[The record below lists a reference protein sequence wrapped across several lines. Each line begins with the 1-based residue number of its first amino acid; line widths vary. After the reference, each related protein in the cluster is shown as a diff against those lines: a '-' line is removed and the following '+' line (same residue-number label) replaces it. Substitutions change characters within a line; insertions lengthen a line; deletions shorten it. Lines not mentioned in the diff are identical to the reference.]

1 MGFVVALLVLGAWCG
16 SCSAQRQRACVEAGK
31 SDVCICSS
39 ATDSSPETVDCSSK
53 TLADV
58 PTGIPASTE
67 RLELQYNQLANIHAK
82 AFHGLTRLTYLALE
96 QNKLQ
101 YLPVGVFDQLKHLN
115 ELRLDRNK
123 LKSLPSGVFDR
134 LTKLKELWLNSN
146 QLQTLPVGVFDQ
158 LTELGTLVLQYNQLK
173 SLQTGVFDSLTKL
186 TRLDLDRNQL
196 QSIPKGAFDKLT
208 KLETL
213 QLLNNKLQS
222 VPDGAFDSLASL
234 QTLSL
239 HANPWDCECA
249 SIIYFV
255 NWLKKNPKHDSGA
268 SCEKPSGTAV
278 KDVNTELIEDVP
290 CKHEIPTPKMTA
302 SPPNTATSVF
312 TTELNST
319 TYPNATHEHT
329 DVCNMPFVSHICLL
343 FCNLFSTCSLC
354 FIIKPLHR
362 Y

>member
-82 AFHGLTRLTYLALE
+82 AFHGLTRLTYLTLE

-101 YLPVGVFDQLKHLN
+101 SLPVGVFDQLKHLN
-115 ELRLDRNK
+115 ELRLNI
-123 LKSLPSGVFDR
+123 
-134 LTKLKELWLNSN
+134 
-146 QLQTLPVGVFDQ
+146 
-158 LTELGTLVLQYNQLK
+158 NQLK
-173 SLQTGVFDSLTKL
+173 SLPPAVFDSLTQL
-186 TRLDLDRNQL
+186 TWLDLRENQL
-196 QSIPKGAFDKLT
+196 QSIEAGLFDKLT
-208 KLETL
+208 NLQTL
-213 QLLNNKLQS
+213 GLHYNQLQS
-222 VPDGAFDSLASL
+222 VPDGAFDSLGKL
-234 QTLSL
+234 DYMTLNN
-239 HANPWDCECA
+239 NPWDCECA

>member
-67 RLELQYNQLANIHAK
+67 KLQLDYNQLASIDEK
-82 AFHGLTRLTYLALE
+82 AFRGLSNLTYLSITSNP
-96 QNKLQ
+96 QLQ
-101 YLPVGVFDQLKHLN
+101 SLPVGVFDQLKDLN
-115 ELRLDRNK
+115 ELHLNYNQ
-123 LKSLPSGVFDR
+123 LKSLPPAVFDR
-134 LTKLKELWLNSN
+134 LTKLKELWLN
-146 QLQTLPVGVFDQ
+146 T
-158 LTELGTLVLQYNQLK
+158 
-173 SLQTGVFDSLTKL
+173 
-186 TRLDLDRNQL
+186 NQL

-213 QLLNNKLQS
+213 QLHTNKLQS
-222 VPDGAFDSLASL
+222 VPDGAFDSLAQLSDL
-234 QTLSL
+234 QL
-239 HANPWDCECA
+239 HNNPWDCECA

>member
-16 SCSAQRQRACVEAGK
+16 SCSAQRQRACVEAGR

-39 ATDSSPETVDCSSK
+39 ATDSSPETVDCSHK
-53 TLADV
+53 KLATV

-67 RLELQYNQLANIHAK
+67 KLQLNYNQLTGIPST
-82 AFHGLTRLTYLALE
+82 AFQG
-96 QNKLQ
+96 
-101 YLPVGVFDQLKHLN
+101 
-115 ELRLDRNK
+115 
-123 LKSLPSGVFDR
+123 
-134 LTKLKELWLNSN
+134 LTKLTWLNLQYN

-173 SLQTGVFDSLTKL
+173 SLPPNVFDRLTKL
-186 TRLDLDRNQL
+186 TMLQLNNNQLQSIPAGVFDKLTNLDRLDLDTNQL
-196 QSIPKGAFDKLT
+196 QSIPKGVFDKLT
-208 KLETL
+208 KLGTL
-213 QLLNNKLQS
+213 TLDRNKLQS
-222 VPDGAFDSLASL
+222 VPEGAFDNLINM
-234 QTLSL
+234 QNMQL
-239 HANPWDCECA
+239 HDNPWDCECA

>member
-82 AFHGLTRLTYLALE
+82 AFHGLTRLTFLGLSD
-96 QNKLQ
+96 NKLPS
-101 YLPVGVFDQLKHLN
+101 LPVGVFDQLKNLN
-115 ELRLDRNK
+115 ELRLAN
-123 LKSLPSGVFDR
+123 
-134 LTKLKELWLNSN
+134 
-146 QLQTLPVGVFDQ
+146 
-158 LTELGTLVLQYNQLK
+158 NQLK
-173 SLQTGVFDSLTKL
+173 SLPPGVFDSLTRL
-186 TRLDLDRNQL
+186 TYLSLAQNQL
-196 QSIPKGAFDKLT
+196 QSIPAGAFDKLT
-208 KLETL
+208 QL
-213 QLLNNKLQS
+213 QQLYLSTNQLQS
-222 VPDGAFDSLASL
+222 VPDGAFDSLTKL
-234 QTLSL
+234 ETTTLSS
-239 HANPWDCECA
+239 NPWDCAC
-249 SIIYFV
+249 SDIIYLRNFIA
-255 NWLKKNPKHDSGA
+255 KNTDKIAGMESAQCNGT
-268 SCEKPSGTAV
+268 STAV

>member
-67 RLELQYNQLANIHAK
+67 KLQLHFNQLANIHAK
-82 AFHGLTRLTYLALE
+82 AFHGLTRLTYLALDS
-96 QNKLQ
+96 NKLQ
-101 YLPVGVFDQLKHLN
+101 SLPVGVFDQLKNLN
-115 ELRLDRNK
+115 ELRLNYNQ
-123 LKSLPSGVFDR
+123 LTSLPSGVFDR

-146 QLQTLPVGVFDQ
+146 QLQ
-158 LTELGTLVLQYNQLK
+158 
-173 SLQTGVFDSLTKL
+173 
-186 TRLDLDRNQL
+186 
-196 QSIPKGAFDKLT
+196 
-208 KLETL
+208 
-213 QLLNNKLQS
+213 S
-222 VPDGAFDSLASL
+222 VPDGAFDSLGKL
-234 QTLSL
+234 EVLSINN
-239 HANPWDCECA
+239 NPWDCAC
-249 SIIYFV
+249 SDIIYLRTFIA
-255 NWLKKNPKHDSGA
+255 KNTDKISGIEGA
-268 SCEKPSGTAV
+268 QCNGTSTAV

>member
-67 RLELQYNQLANIHAK
+67 KLQLDYNQLTGIPST
-82 AFHGLTRLTYLALE
+82 AFHGLTRLTYLTLE

-101 YLPVGVFDQLKHLN
+101 SLPAGVFDGLS
-115 ELRLDRNK
+115 ELDRLSLQLNQ
-123 LKSLPSGVFDR
+123 LKSLPPRVFDSLSKLTYLSVGQNQLQSIPKGVFDR
-134 LTKLKELWLNSN
+134 LTKLERLH
-146 QLQTLPVGVFDQ
+146 LQ
-158 LTELGTLVLQYNQLK
+158 
-173 SLQTGVFDSLTKL
+173 
-186 TRLDLDRNQL
+186 
-196 QSIPKGAFDKLT
+196 
-208 KLETL
+208 
-213 QLLNNKLQS
+213 NNKLQS
-222 VPDGAFDSLASL
+222 VPDGAFDSLAQLSDL
-234 QTLSL
+234 QL
-239 HANPWDCECA
+239 HNNPWDCECA

>member
-39 ATDSSPETVDCSSK
+39 ATDSSPETVDCSHK
-53 TLADV
+53 KLATV

-67 RLELQYNQLANIHAK
+67 RLQLDYNQLASIDEK
-82 AFHGLTRLTYLALE
+82 AFWGLSNLTYLTITNNN
-96 QNKLQ
+96 QLQ
-101 YLPVGVFDQLKHLN
+101 YLPVGVFDQLKNLN
-115 ELRLDRNK
+115 ELRLDGNK
-123 LKSLPSGVFDR
+123 LKSLPPR
-134 LTKLKELWLNSN
+134 
-146 QLQTLPVGVFDQ
+146 
-158 LTELGTLVLQYNQLK
+158 
-173 SLQTGVFDSLTKL
+173 VFDSLTKL

-196 QSIPKGAFDKLT
+196 QSVPDGVFDKLGS
-208 KLETL
+208 LERL
-213 QLLNNKLQS
+213 YLSENKLQS
-222 VPDGAFDSLASL
+222 VPYGVFDSLTNL
-234 QTLSL
+234 ETMNLFN
-239 HANPWDCECA
+239 NPWDCAC
-249 SIIYFV
+249 SDIIYLRTFIA
-255 NWLKKNPKHDSGA
+255 KNTDKISGIESA
-268 SCEKPSGTAV
+268 QCNGTSTAV

>member
-58 PTGIPASTE
+58 PTGIPTSTE
-67 RLELQYNQLANIHAK
+67 KLQLHINQLTSIPGM
-82 AFHGLTRLTYLALE
+82 AFHSLTRLTYLSLYD
-96 QNKLQ
+96 NKLT
-101 YLPVGVFDQLKHLN
+101 
-115 ELRLDRNK
+115 
-123 LKSLPSGVFDR
+123 SLPA
-134 LTKLKELWLNSN
+134 
-146 QLQTLPVGVFDQ
+146 GVFDQ
-158 LTELGTLVLQYNQLK
+158 LTELGTLWLTTNQLK
-173 SLQTGVFDSLTKL
+173 SLPPNVFDRLTKL
-186 TRLDLDRNQL
+186 TMLQLNYNQL
-196 QSIPKGAFDKLT
+196 QSIPEGIFNKLASLQTLYLNNNQLQSIPAGVFDKLT
-208 KLETL
+208 NLDRL
-213 QLLNNKLQS
+213 DLYNNQLQS
-222 VPDGAFDSLASL
+222 VPDGAFDSLTNL
-234 QTLSL
+234 ETMNLFN
-239 HANPWDCECA
+239 NPWDCAC
-249 SIIYFV
+249 SDIIYLRNFIA
-255 NWLKKNPKHDSGA
+255 KNTDKIAGMESAQCNGT
-268 SCEKPSGTAV
+268 STAV

>member
-67 RLELQYNQLANIHAK
+67 RLELQYNQLTSIPDK
-82 AFHGLTRLTYLALE
+82 SFHGLARLTYLGLSSN
-96 QNKLQ
+96 QLQ
-101 YLPVGVFDQLKHLN
+101 YLPVGVFDQMKNLQ
-115 ELRLDRNK
+115 ELRLQDNQ

-134 LTKLKELWLNSN
+134 LTKLKELWLNN
-146 QLQTLPVGVFDQ
+146 
-158 LTELGTLVLQYNQLK
+158 
-173 SLQTGVFDSLTKL
+173 
-186 TRLDLDRNQL
+186 NQL
-196 QSIPKGAFDKLT
+196 QSIPAGVFDKLT
-208 KLETL
+208 NLDRLDLDTNQLQSIPNGVFDKLVNLETL
-213 QLLNNKLQS
+213 WLRENKLQS
-222 VPDGAFDSLASL
+222 VPDGVFDSLEAMDRI
-234 QTLSL
+234 TLEN
-239 HANPWDCECA
+239 NPWDCECA

>member
-53 TLADV
+53 TLATV
-58 PTGIPASTE
+58 PPGIPTSTGK
-67 RLELQYNQLANIHAK
+67 LELQLNQLTSIPVK
-82 AFHGLTRLTYLALE
+82 AFHGLTRLTFLDLNNN
-96 QNKLQ
+96 QLQ
-101 YLPVGVFDQLKHLN
+101 SLPVGVFDQLESLGQLHLT
-115 ELRLDRNK
+115 
-123 LKSLPSGVFDR
+123 F
-134 LTKLKELWLNSN
+134 
-146 QLQTLPVGVFDQ
+146 
-158 LTELGTLVLQYNQLK
+158 NQLK
-173 SLQTGVFDSLTKL
+173 SLPPRVFDSLTQL
-186 TRLDLDRNQL
+186 TLLQLSSNQL
-196 QSIPKGAFDKLT
+196 QSVPHGAFDRLG
-208 KLETL
+208 
-213 QLLNNKLQS
+213 KLQTI
-222 VPDGAFDSLASL
+222 VLRN
-234 QTLSL
+234 
-239 HANPWDCECA
+239 NPWDCAC
-249 SIIYFV
+249 SDIIYLRNFIA
-255 NWLKKNPKHDSGA
+255 KNTDKIAGMESAQCNGT
-268 SCEKPSGTAV
+268 STAV

>member
-67 RLELQYNQLANIHAK
+67 RLQLDFNQLTSIDAK
-82 AFHGLTRLTYLALE
+82 AFRGLSNLTYLTITSNP
-96 QNKLQ
+96 QLQ
-101 YLPVGVFDQLKHLN
+101 SLPVGVFDQLKNLN
-115 ELRLDRNK
+115 ELRLDFNK

-146 QLQTLPVGVFDQ
+146 QLQSIPAGAFD
-158 LTELGTLVLQYNQLK
+158 
-173 SLQTGVFDSLTKL
+173 KL
-186 TRLDLDRNQL
+186 TRLEKLYLERNQL
-196 QSIPKGAFDKLT
+196 QSIPHGAFDHLT
-208 KLETL
+208 KLEDL
-213 QLLNNKLQS
+213 RLNENKLQS
-222 VPDGAFDSLASL
+222 VPEGAFDNLINM
-234 QTLSL
+234 QNMQL
-239 HANPWDCECA
+239 HDNPWDCAC
-249 SIIYFV
+249 SDIIYLRNFIA
-255 NWLKKNPKHDSGA
+255 KNTDKIAGMESAQCNGT
-268 SCEKPSGTAV
+268 STAV

>member
-67 RLELQYNQLANIHAK
+67 RLELNYNQLANIHAK

-101 YLPVGVFDQLKHLN
+101 SLPVGVFDQLKN
-115 ELRLDRNK
+115 LDKLYLGQNQ

-134 LTKLKELWLNSN
+134 LTKLKELYLNNN
-146 QLQTLPVGVFDQ
+146 QLQSIPAGVFD
-158 LTELGTLVLQYNQLK
+158 
-173 SLQTGVFDSLTKL
+173 KL
-186 TRLDLDRNQL
+186 TNLNRLDLDRNQL
-196 QSIPKGAFDKLT
+196 QS
-208 KLETL
+208 
-213 QLLNNKLQS
+213 
-222 VPDGAFDSLASL
+222 VPYGVFDSLTNL
-234 QTLSL
+234 QTMFLDN
-239 HANPWDCECA
+239 NPWDCAC
-249 SIIYFV
+249 SDIIYLRNFIA
-255 NWLKKNPKHDSGA
+255 KNTDKIAGIEGA
-268 SCEKPSGTAV
+268 QCNGTSTAV

>member
-53 TLADV
+53 TLATV

-67 RLELQYNQLANIHAK
+67 KLQLTYNQLTAVPVNAFK
-82 AFHGLTRLTYLALE
+82 ALTQLTYLSL
-96 QNKLQ
+96 QNNNLQ
-101 YLPVGVFDQLKHLN
+101 SLPVGVFDKLENLQD
-115 ELRLDRNK
+115 LRLSRNQ
-123 LKSLPSGVFDR
+123 LKSLPSGVFDS
-134 LTKLKELWLNSN
+134 LT
-146 QLQTLPVGVFDQ
+146 Q
-158 LTELGTLVLQYNQLK
+158 LTLLQLN
-173 SLQTGVFDSLTKL
+173 T
-186 TRLDLDRNQL
+186 NQL
-196 QSIPKGAFDKLT
+196 QSIEAGLFDKLT
-208 KLETL
+208 NLQTL
-213 QLLNNKLQS
+213 DLQVNQLQS
-222 VPDGAFDSLASL
+222 VPDGAFDHLVKLETL
-234 QTLSL
+234 QLMN
-239 HANPWDCECA
+239 NPWDCECA

>member
-67 RLELQYNQLANIHAK
+67 RLQLHYSQLTSIPDK
-82 AFHGLTRLTYLALE
+82 AFHGLARLTYLSLND
-96 QNKLQ
+96 NKL
-101 YLPVGVFDQLKHLN
+101 P
-115 ELRLDRNK
+115 
-123 LKSLPSGVFDR
+123 SLPA
-134 LTKLKELWLNSN
+134 
-146 QLQTLPVGVFDQ
+146 GVFDQ
-158 LTELGTLVLQYNQLK
+158 LTELGTLWLSNNQLK
-173 SLQTGVFDSLTKL
+173 SLPERVFDKL
-186 TRLDLDRNQL
+186 TNLQTLGLEQNQL

-208 KLETL
+208 NLQTLDLQSNQLQSIPHGAFDHLTKLEDL
-213 QLLNNKLQS
+213 RLNNNKLQS
-222 VPDGAFDSLASL
+222 VPDGAFDSLAQLSDL
-234 QTLSL
+234 QLYN
-239 HANPWDCECA
+239 NPWDCECA

>member
-53 TLADV
+53 TLATV

-67 RLELQYNQLANIHAK
+67 RLDLKFNQLASIPGK
-82 AFHGLTRLTYLALE
+82 AFHGLTRLTFLSLDN
-96 QNKLQ
+96 NKLQ
-101 YLPVGVFDQLKHLN
+101 SLPVGVFDQLESLGQLHLT
-115 ELRLDRNK
+115 
-123 LKSLPSGVFDR
+123 F
-134 LTKLKELWLNSN
+134 
-146 QLQTLPVGVFDQ
+146 
-158 LTELGTLVLQYNQLK
+158 NQLK
-173 SLQTGVFDSLTKL
+173 SLPLGVFDSLTQL
-186 TRLDLDRNQL
+186 TLLQLSSNQL
-196 QSIPKGAFDKLT
+196 QSIPEGIFNKLAN
-208 KLETL
+208 LQTL
-213 QLLNNKLQS
+213 DLRNNKLQS
-222 VPDGAFDSLASL
+222 VPDGAFDSLVNL
-234 QTLSL
+234 ETLNFDL
-239 HANPWDCECA
+239 NPWDCAC
-249 SIIYFV
+249 SDIIYLRTFIA
-255 NWLKKNPKHDSGA
+255 KNTDKISGIESA
-268 SCEKPSGTAV
+268 QCNGTSTAV

>member
-39 ATDSSPETVDCSSK
+39 ATDSSPETVDCSHK
-53 TLADV
+53 KLATV
-58 PTGIPASTE
+58 PTGIPASTDK
-67 RLELQYNQLANIHAK
+67 LELDFNQLASIDAK
-82 AFHGLTRLTYLALE
+82 AFQGLPHLTFLSITNNP
-96 QNKLQ
+96 QLQ
-101 YLPVGVFDQLKHLN
+101 SLPVGVFDQLKNLN
-115 ELRLDRNK
+115 ELY
-123 LKSLPSGVFDR
+123 
-134 LTKLKELWLNSN
+134 LN
-146 QLQTLPVGVFDQ
+146 D
-158 LTELGTLVLQYNQLK
+158 NQLK
-173 SLQTGVFDSLTKL
+173 SLPPRVFDSLTKL
-186 TRLDLDRNQL
+186 TRLTLYINQL
-196 QSIPKGAFDKLT
+196 QSIPEGIFNKLAS
-208 KLETL
+208 LQTL
-213 QLLNNKLQS
+213 NLYNNQLQS
-222 VPDGAFDSLASL
+222 VPDGAFDSLTNL
-234 QTLSL
+234 ETMNLFN
-239 HANPWDCECA
+239 NPWDCECA

>member
-53 TLADV
+53 TLATV

-67 RLELQYNQLANIHAK
+67 KLQLHFNQLANIHAK

-101 YLPVGVFDQLKHLN
+101 SLPVGVFDQLKNLN
-115 ELRLDRNK
+115 ELYLNDNQ
-123 LKSLPSGVFDR
+123 LKSLPPRVFDR
-134 LTKLKELWLNSN
+134 LTKLKELWLN
-146 QLQTLPVGVFDQ
+146 T
-158 LTELGTLVLQYNQLK
+158 
-173 SLQTGVFDSLTKL
+173 
-186 TRLDLDRNQL
+186 NQL

-208 KLETL
+208 NLQTL
-213 QLLNNKLQS
+213 YLLNNQLQS
-222 VPDGAFDSLASL
+222 VPDGAFDHLVKLETL
-234 QTLSL
+234 QLTN
-239 HANPWDCECA
+239 NPWDCAC
-249 SIIYFV
+249 SDIIYLRNFIA
-255 NWLKKNPKHDSGA
+255 KNTDKISGIGGA
-268 SCEKPSGTAV
+268 QCNGTSTAV

>member
-67 RLELQYNQLANIHAK
+67 RLQLNYNQLTSIPDK
-82 AFHGLTRLTYLALE
+82 SFHGLARLTYLGLSN
-96 QNKLQ
+96 NKLPF
-101 YLPVGVFDQLKHLN
+101 LPVGVFDQLKHLN
-115 ELRLDRNK
+115 ELRLY
-123 LKSLPSGVFDR
+123 
-134 LTKLKELWLNSN
+134 
-146 QLQTLPVGVFDQ
+146 Q
-158 LTELGTLVLQYNQLK
+158 NQLK
-173 SLQTGVFDSLTKL
+173 SLPPAVFDSLTQL
-186 TRLDLDRNQL
+186 TWLDLRENQL
-196 QSIPKGAFDKLT
+196 QSIPKGVFDRLTNLQDLRLHTNQLQSIPAGAFDKLT
-208 KLETL
+208 NLQTL
-213 QLLNNKLQS
+213 SLSTNQLQS
-222 VPDGAFDSLASL
+222 VPDGAFDSLVNL
-234 QTLSL
+234 EMLNL
-239 HANPWDCECA
+239 DANPWDCAC
-249 SIIYFV
+249 SDIIYLRNFIA
-255 NWLKKNPKHDSGA
+255 KNTDKIAGMESAQCNGT
-268 SCEKPSGTAV
+268 STAV

>member
-67 RLELQYNQLANIHAK
+67 RLELQYNQLTNIHAK

-96 QNKLQ
+96 NNQLQ
-101 YLPVGVFDQLKHLN
+101 SLPVGVFDQLKNLIDLTLHFN
-115 ELRLDRNK
+115 Q
-123 LKSLPSGVFDR
+123 LKSLPPAVFDR
-134 LTKLKELWLNSN
+134 LT
-146 QLQTLPVGVFDQ
+146 Q
-158 LTELGTLVLQYNQLK
+158 LTW
-173 SLQTGVFDSLTKL
+173 
-186 TRLDLDRNQL
+186 LDLSENQL
-196 QSIPKGAFDKLT
+196 QSIPEGIFETLTNLQTLYLSNNQLQSVPHGAFDHLT
-208 KLETL
+208 KLEDL
-213 QLLNNKLQS
+213 RLNENKLQS
-222 VPDGAFDSLASL
+222 VPDGAFDSLGKLELLYL
-234 QTLSL
+234 QN
-239 HANPWDCECA
+239 NPWDCECA

>member
-39 ATDSSPETVDCSSK
+39 ATDSSPETVDCSHK
-53 TLADV
+53 KLATV

-82 AFHGLTRLTYLALE
+82 AFHGLTRLTYLALDS
-96 QNKLQ
+96 NKLQ
-101 YLPVGVFDQLKHLN
+101 SLPAGVFDGLS
-115 ELRLDRNK
+115 ELDRLSLQLNQ
-123 LKSLPSGVFDR
+123 LKSLLPGVFDR
-134 LTKLKELWLNSN
+134 LTKLTTLSLNTN
-146 QLQTLPVGVFDQ
+146 QLQSIEAGLFDK
-158 LTELGTLVLQYNQLK
+158 LA
-173 SLQTGVFDSLTKL
+173 SLQTLYL
-186 TRLDLDRNQL
+186 NNNQL

-208 KLETL
+208 KLERLHL
-213 QLLNNKLQS
+213 QNNQLQS
-222 VPDGAFDSLASL
+222 VPDGAFDSLA
-234 QTLSL
+234 QLSDL
-239 HANPWDCECA
+239 RLDNNPWDCECA

>member
-67 RLELQYNQLANIHAK
+67 KLQLNYNQLTGIPST
-82 AFHGLTRLTYLALE
+82 AFQGLTKLTYLTLDN
-96 QNKLQ
+96 NKLQ
-101 YLPVGVFDQLKHLN
+101 SLPAGVFDGLS
-115 ELRLDRNK
+115 ELDR
-123 LKSLPSGVFDR
+123 LSLQD
-134 LTKLKELWLNSN
+134 
-146 QLQTLPVGVFDQ
+146 
-158 LTELGTLVLQYNQLK
+158 NQLK
-173 SLQTGVFDSLTKL
+173 SLPPGVFDKLTKL
-186 TRLDLDRNQL
+186 TVLWLNDNQL
-196 QSIPKGAFDKLT
+196 QSIPEGAFDTLT
-208 KLETL
+208 NLQTL
-213 QLLNNKLQS
+213 DLQYNKLQS
-222 VPDGAFDSLASL
+222 VPNGTFDSLGKLELLDL
-234 QTLSL
+234 QN
-239 HANPWDCECA
+239 NPWDCECA

>member
-67 RLELQYNQLANIHAK
+67 RLELQYNQLTAVPVNAFK
-82 AFHGLTRLTYLALE
+82 ALTQLTYISL
-96 QNKLQ
+96 QNNNLQ
-101 YLPVGVFDQLKHLN
+101 SLPVGVFD
-115 ELRLDRNK
+115 
-123 LKSLPSGVFDR
+123 R
-134 LTKLKELWLNSN
+134 LTSLEKLYLN
-146 QLQTLPVGVFDQ
+146 
-158 LTELGTLVLQYNQLK
+158 YNQLK
-173 SLQTGVFDSLTKL
+173 SLPPRVFDSLTKL
-186 TRLDLDRNQL
+186 TLLTLERNQLQSIPEGIFKTLTNLQTLSLSTNQLQSIEAGLFDKLTNLQTLGLEQNQL
-196 QSIPKGAFDKLT
+196 QSIPKGVFDRLT
-208 KLETL
+208 NLQEL
-213 QLLNNKLQS
+213 QLTNNKLQS
-222 VPDGAFDSLASL
+222 VPDGAFDSLA
-234 QTLSL
+234 QLSDL
-239 HANPWDCECA
+239 RLDNNPWDCECA

>member
-67 RLELQYNQLANIHAK
+67 RLELNYNQLANIHAK

-101 YLPVGVFDQLKHLN
+101 SLPVGVFDKLENLQD
-115 ELRLDRNK
+115 LRLN
-123 LKSLPSGVFDR
+123 
-134 LTKLKELWLNSN
+134 T
-146 QLQTLPVGVFDQ
+146 
-158 LTELGTLVLQYNQLK
+158 NQLK
-173 SLQTGVFDSLTKL
+173 SLPPRVFDSLTKL
-186 TRLDLDRNQL
+186 TRLDLQVNQ
-196 QSIPKGAFDKLT
+196 
-208 KLETL
+208 
-213 QLLNNKLQS
+213 LQS
-222 VPDGAFDSLASL
+222 VPDGAFDSLGEL
-234 QTLSL
+234 QDVKL
-239 HANPWDCECA
+239 HANPWDCAC
-249 SIIYFV
+249 SDIIYLRTFIA
-255 NWLKKNPKHDSGA
+255 KNTDKIAGMESAQCNGT
-268 SCEKPSGTAV
+268 STAV

>member
-67 RLELQYNQLANIHAK
+67 RLNLQY
-82 AFHGLTRLTYLALE
+82 
-96 QNKLQ
+96 
-101 YLPVGVFDQLKHLN
+101 
-115 ELRLDRNK
+115 
-123 LKSLPSGVFDR
+123 
-134 LTKLKELWLNSN
+134 N
-146 QLQTLPVGVFDQ
+146 QLQTLPAGVFDQ
-158 LTELGTLVLQYNQLK
+158 LTELGTLGLQYNQLK
-173 SLQTGVFDSLTKL
+173 SLPPRVFDRLTKL
-186 TRLDLDRNQL
+186 TYLSLGENQL
-196 QSIPKGAFDKLT
+196 QSIPEGIFNKLASLQTLYLLNNQLQSIPDGAFDHLV

-213 QLLNNKLQS
+213 QLMN
-222 VPDGAFDSLASL
+222 
-234 QTLSL
+234 
-239 HANPWDCECA
+239 NPWDCAC
-249 SIIYFV
+249 SDIIYLRNFIA
-255 NWLKKNPKHDSGA
+255 KNTDKIAGMESAQCNGT
-268 SCEKPSGTAV
+268 STAV

>member
-67 RLELQYNQLANIHAK
+67 RLELQY
-82 AFHGLTRLTYLALE
+82 
-96 QNKLQ
+96 
-101 YLPVGVFDQLKHLN
+101 
-115 ELRLDRNK
+115 
-123 LKSLPSGVFDR
+123 S
-134 LTKLKELWLNSN
+134 
-146 QLQTLPVGVFDQ
+146 QLQTLPVGVFDH
-158 LTELGTLVLQYNQLK
+158 LTELGTLSLLSNQLK
-173 SLQTGVFDSLTKL
+173 SLPPRVFDSLTKL
-186 TRLDLDRNQL
+186 TRLDLNTNQL
-196 QSIPKGAFDKLT
+196 QSIPAGAFDKLT
-208 KLETL
+208 NLQTL
-213 QLLNNKLQS
+213 SLSTNQLQS
-222 VPDGAFDSLASL
+222 VPNGAFDSLAQLSDL
-234 QTLSL
+234 QL
-239 HANPWDCECA
+239 HNNPWDCAC
-249 SIIYFV
+249 SDIIYLRNFIA
-255 NWLKKNPKHDSGA
+255 KNTDKIAGMESAQCNGT
-268 SCEKPSGTAV
+268 STAV

>member
-53 TLADV
+53 TLATV

-67 RLELQYNQLANIHAK
+67 KLQLNYNQLTGIPST
-82 AFHGLTRLTYLALE
+82 AFQGLTKLTYL
-96 QNKLQ
+96 N
-101 YLPVGVFDQLKHLN
+101 
-115 ELRLDRNK
+115 LD
-123 LKSLPSGVFDR
+123 
-134 LTKLKELWLNSN
+134 SN
-146 QLQTLPVGVFDQ
+146 QLQALPAGVFDQ
-158 LTELGTLVLQYNQLK
+158 LTELGTLGLQSNQLK
-173 SLQTGVFDSLTKL
+173 SLPPRVFDSLTKL
-186 TRLDLDRNQL
+186 TMLQLNNNQL
-196 QSIPKGAFDKLT
+196 QSIPAGVFDKLT
-208 KLETL
+208 NLDRLELSTN
-213 QLLNNKLQS
+213 QLQS
-222 VPDGAFDSLASL
+222 VPDGAFDSLTKL
-234 QTLSL
+234 ETTTLSS
-239 HANPWDCECA
+239 NPWDCAC
-249 SIIYFV
+249 SDIIYLRNFIA
-255 NWLKKNPKHDSGA
+255 KNTDKIAGMESAQCNGT
-268 SCEKPSGTAV
+268 STAV

>member
-67 RLELQYNQLANIHAK
+67 RLQLNYNQLTSIPDK
-82 AFHGLTRLTYLALE
+82 SFHGLARLTYLGLSN
-96 QNKLQ
+96 NKLPF
-101 YLPVGVFDQLKHLN
+101 LPVGVFDKLENLQD
-115 ELRLDRNK
+115 LRLNMNQ
-123 LKSLPSGVFDR
+123 LKSLRPGVFDR
-134 LTKLKELWLNSN
+134 LTKLKELWLN
-146 QLQTLPVGVFDQ
+146 T
-158 LTELGTLVLQYNQLK
+158 
-173 SLQTGVFDSLTKL
+173 
-186 TRLDLDRNQL
+186 NQL
-196 QSIPKGAFDKLT
+196 QSIPAGAFDKLT
-208 KLETL
+208 NLQTL
-213 QLLNNKLQS
+213 SLSTNQLQS
-222 VPDGAFDSLASL
+222 VPDGVFDSLEAMDRI
-234 QTLSL
+234 TLEN
-239 HANPWDCECA
+239 NPWDCECA

>member
-58 PTGIPASTE
+58 PTGIPASTDK
-67 RLELQYNQLANIHAK
+67 LELQFNQLANIHAK

-101 YLPVGVFDQLKHLN
+101 SLPVGVFDQLKDLN
-115 ELRLDRNK
+115 ELHLTTNQ
-123 LKSLPSGVFDR
+123 LTSLPPGVFDR
-134 LTKLKELWLNSN
+134 LTKL
-146 QLQTLPVGVFDQ
+146 TL
-158 LTELGTLVLQYNQLK
+158 LYLST
-173 SLQTGVFDSLTKL
+173 
-186 TRLDLDRNQL
+186 NQL

-208 KLETL
+208 NLQTL
-213 QLLNNKLQS
+213 QLTNNKLQS
-222 VPDGAFDSLASL
+222 VPYGVFDSLAQLSDL
-234 QTLSL
+234 QLYN
-239 HANPWDCECA
+239 NPWDCAC
-249 SIIYFV
+249 SDIIYLRTFIA
-255 NWLKKNPKHDSGA
+255 KNTDKISGIESA
-268 SCEKPSGTAV
+268 QCNGTSTAV

>member
-53 TLADV
+53 TLATV

-67 RLELQYNQLANIHAK
+67 RLELQYNQLTAVPVNAFK
-82 AFHGLTRLTYLALE
+82 ALTQLTYISL
-96 QNKLQ
+96 QNNNLQ
-101 YLPVGVFDQLKHLN
+101 SLPVGVFDQLKNLN
-115 ELRLDRNK
+115 ELRLDGNK
-123 LKSLPSGVFDR
+123 LKSLPPR
-134 LTKLKELWLNSN
+134 
-146 QLQTLPVGVFDQ
+146 
-158 LTELGTLVLQYNQLK
+158 
-173 SLQTGVFDSLTKL
+173 VFDSLTKL
-186 TRLDLDRNQL
+186 TRLDLQGNQL
-196 QSIPKGAFDKLT
+196 QSIPEGAFDTLT
-208 KLETL
+208 NLQTL
-213 QLLNNKLQS
+213 YLRDNKLQS
-222 VPDGAFDSLASL
+222 VPDGAFDSLTKVEIL
-234 QTLSL
+234 QL
-239 HANPWDCECA
+239 HNNPWDCAC
-249 SIIYFV
+249 SDIIYLRTFIA
-255 NWLKKNPKHDSGA
+255 KNTDKISGIESA
-268 SCEKPSGTAV
+268 QCNGTSTAV

>member
-67 RLELQYNQLANIHAK
+67 RLQLNYNQLANIHAK
-82 AFHGLTRLTYLALE
+82 AFHGLTRLTYLTLDS
-96 QNKLQ
+96 NKLQ
-101 YLPVGVFDQLKHLN
+101 
-115 ELRLDRNK
+115 
-123 LKSLPSGVFDR
+123 SLPA
-134 LTKLKELWLNSN
+134 
-146 QLQTLPVGVFDQ
+146 GVFDQ
-158 LTELGTLVLQYNQLK
+158 LTELGTLWLSNNQLK
-173 SLQTGVFDSLTKL
+173 SLPPGVFDKLTKL
-186 TRLDLDRNQL
+186 TVLCLDNNQL
-196 QSIPKGAFDKLT
+196 QSIASGAFDKLT
-208 KLETL
+208 NLQTL
-213 QLLNNKLQS
+213 QLHTNKLQS
-222 VPDGAFDSLASL
+222 VPDGAFDSLAKVE
-234 QTLSL
+234 TLHL
-239 HANPWDCECA
+239 VNNPWDCAC
-249 SIIYFV
+249 SDIIYLRNFIA
-255 NWLKKNPKHDSGA
+255 KNTDKIAGMESAQCNGT
-268 SCEKPSGTAV
+268 STAV

>member
-53 TLADV
+53 KLATV

-67 RLELQYNQLANIHAK
+67 KLQLTYNQLTSVPAK
-82 AFHGLTRLTYLALE
+82 AFQGLTQLTILVL
-96 QNKLQ
+96 QN
-101 YLPVGVFDQLKHLN
+101 N
-115 ELRLDRNK
+115 A
-123 LKSLPSGVFDR
+123 
-134 LTKLKELWLNSN
+134 
-146 QLQTLPVGVFDQ
+146 LQTLPVGVFDKLENLQ
-158 LTELGTLVLQYNQLK
+158 DLRLTYNQLK
-173 SLQTGVFDSLTKL
+173 SLPPRVFDSLTKL
-186 TRLDLDRNQL
+186 TILYLNTNQL
-196 QSIPKGAFDKLT
+196 QSIEAGLFDKLT
-208 KLETL
+208 NLQTL
-213 QLLNNKLQS
+213 DLDTNQLQS
-222 VPDGAFDSLASL
+222 VPNGAFDSLTNL
-234 QTLSL
+234 ETMNLL
-239 HANPWDCECA
+239 DNPWDCECA

>member
-67 RLELQYNQLANIHAK
+67 KLQLDYNQLASIDEK
-82 AFHGLTRLTYLALE
+82 AFRGLSNLTYLTIT
-96 QNKLQ
+96 NN
-101 YLPVGVFDQLKHLN
+101 P
-115 ELRLDRNK
+115 
-123 LKSLPSGVFDR
+123 
-134 LTKLKELWLNSN
+134 
-146 QLQTLPVGVFDQ
+146 QLQTLPAGVFDQ
-158 LTELGTLVLQYNQLK
+158 LTELGTLWLSANQLT
-173 SLQTGVFDSLTKL
+173 SLPPGVFDRLTKL
-186 TRLDLDRNQL
+186 TLLNLQLNQLQSIEAGLFDKLTNLQTLDLNNNQL
-196 QSIPKGAFDKLT
+196 QSIPAGAFDKLAN
-208 KLETL
+208 LQTL
-213 QLLNNKLQS
+213 SLSTNQLQS
-222 VPDGAFDSLASL
+222 VPDGAFDSLTNL
-234 QTLSL
+234 ETMNLFD
-239 HANPWDCECA
+239 NPWDCECA

>member
-53 TLADV
+53 TLATV
-58 PTGIPASTE
+58 PTGIPADTTN
-67 RLELQYNQLANIHAK
+67 LNFQYNSLVQLSSN
-82 AFHGLTRLTYLALE
+82 AFQGLTKLTWLALE
-96 QNKLQ
+96 
-101 YLPVGVFDQLKHLN
+101 Y
-115 ELRLDRNK
+115 
-123 LKSLPSGVFDR
+123 
-134 LTKLKELWLNSN
+134 N
-146 QLQTLPVGVFDQ
+146 QLQTLPVGVFAH
-158 LTELGTLVLQYNQLK
+158 LTELGNLGLSRNQLK
-173 SLQTGVFDSLTKL
+173 SLPPRVFDSLTQLTLLTLNNNQLQSIEAGLFDKL
-186 TRLDLDRNQL
+186 TNLQTLDLQANQL
-196 QSIPKGAFDKLT
+196 QSIPHGAFDHLT
-208 KLETL
+208 KLEDL
-213 QLLNNKLQS
+213 RLNENKLRS
-222 VPDGAFDSLASL
+222 VPDGAFDSLA
-234 QTLSL
+234 QLSDL
-239 HANPWDCECA
+239 RLDNNPWDCAC
-249 SIIYFV
+249 SDIIYLRTFIA
-255 NWLKKNPKHDSGA
+255 KNTDKISGIEGA
-268 SCEKPSGTAV
+268 QCNGTSTAV

>member
-67 RLELQYNQLANIHAK
+67 RLQLNYNQLTSIPGK
-82 AFHGLTRLTYLALE
+82 AFHGLTRLTFLGLSD
-96 QNKLQ
+96 NKLQ
-101 YLPVGVFDQLKHLN
+101 SLPVGVFDQLENLQD
-115 ELRLDRNK
+115 LRL
-123 LKSLPSGVFDR
+123 G
-134 LTKLKELWLNSN
+134 E
-146 QLQTLPVGVFDQ
+146 
-158 LTELGTLVLQYNQLK
+158 NQLK
-173 SLQTGVFDSLTKL
+173 SLPPAVFDSLTQL
-186 TRLDLDRNQL
+186 TWLDLRENQLQSIPEGIFKTLTNLQTLYLSTNQL
-196 QSIPKGAFDKLT
+196 QSIPKGVFDRLT
-208 KLETL
+208 NL
-213 QLLNNKLQS
+213 QELRLYNNQLQS
-222 VPDGAFDSLASL
+222 VPDGAFDSLA
-234 QTLSL
+234 QLSDL
-239 HANPWDCECA
+239 RLDNNPWDCECA

>member
-67 RLELQYNQLANIHAK
+67 RLELQYNQLTSIPDK
-82 AFHGLTRLTYLALE
+82 SFHGLARLTYLGLSNN
-96 QNKLQ
+96 QLQ
-101 YLPVGVFDQLKHLN
+101 SLPVGVFDQMKNLQ
-115 ELRLDRNK
+115 ELRLQD
-123 LKSLPSGVFDR
+123 
-134 LTKLKELWLNSN
+134 
-146 QLQTLPVGVFDQ
+146 
-158 LTELGTLVLQYNQLK
+158 NQLK
-173 SLQTGVFDSLTKL
+173 SLPPRVFDSLTQL
-186 TRLDLDRNQL
+186 TLLNLNTNQL
-196 QSIPKGAFDKLT
+196 QSIPNGVFDKLVN
-208 KLETL
+208 LETL
-213 QLLNNKLQS
+213 WLRENQLQS
-222 VPDGAFDSLASL
+222 VPDGAFDSLVNL
-234 QTLSL
+234 ETLNFDL
-239 HANPWDCECA
+239 NPWDCAC
-249 SIIYFV
+249 SDIIYLRNFIA
-255 NWLKKNPKHDSGA
+255 KNTDKIAGMESAQCNGT
-268 SCEKPSGTAV
+268 STAV

>member
-58 PTGIPASTE
+58 PTGIPASTDK
-67 RLELQYNQLANIHAK
+67 LELDFNQLASIDAK
-82 AFHGLTRLTYLALE
+82 AFQGLPHLTFLSITNNP
-96 QNKLQ
+96 QLQ
-101 YLPVGVFDQLKHLN
+101 SLPVGVFDQLKNLN
-115 ELRLDRNK
+115 ELRLSSNK
-123 LKSLPSGVFDR
+123 LKSLPPAV
-134 LTKLKELWLNSN
+134 
-146 QLQTLPVGVFDQ
+146 
-158 LTELGTLVLQYNQLK
+158 
-173 SLQTGVFDSLTKL
+173 
-186 TRLDLDRNQL
+186 
-196 QSIPKGAFDKLT
+196 FDKLT
-208 KLETL
+208 KLT
-213 QLLNNKLQS
+213 LLNLYNNQLQSVPHGAFDHLTKLEDLRLNENKLQS
-222 VPDGAFDSLASL
+222 VPDGAFDSLAKVE
-234 QTLSL
+234 TLHL
-239 HANPWDCECA
+239 VNNPWDCAC
-249 SIIYFV
+249 SDIIYLRNFIA
-255 NWLKKNPKHDSGA
+255 KNTDKIAGMESAQCNGT
-268 SCEKPSGTAV
+268 STAV

>member
-67 RLELQYNQLANIHAK
+67 RLQLDYNKLASIDAK
-82 AFHGLTRLTYLALE
+82 AFQGLPHITFLSITY
-96 QNKLQ
+96 N
-101 YLPVGVFDQLKHLN
+101 P
-115 ELRLDRNK
+115 
-123 LKSLPSGVFDR
+123 
-134 LTKLKELWLNSN
+134 
-146 QLQTLPVGVFDQ
+146 QLQTLPVGVFDK
-158 LTELGTLVLQYNQLK
+158 LENLQDLHLYNNQLK
-173 SLQTGVFDSLTKL
+173 SLPPRVFDSLSKL
-186 TRLDLDRNQL
+186 TYLSVGQNQL
-196 QSIPKGAFDKLT
+196 QSIPEGIFNKLASLQTLYLSNNQLQSIPIGAFDKLRN
-208 KLETL
+208 LQTL
-213 QLLNNKLQS
+213 NLRQNELQS
-222 VPDGAFDSLASL
+222 VPNGAFDSLA
-234 QTLSL
+234 QLSDL
-239 HANPWDCECA
+239 RLDNNPWDCECA

>member
-67 RLELQYNQLANIHAK
+67 RLQLDYNQLASIDEK
-82 AFHGLTRLTYLALE
+82 AFRGLSNLTYLSITSNP
-96 QNKLQ
+96 QLQ
-101 YLPVGVFDQLKHLN
+101 SLPVGVFDQLKDLN
-115 ELRLDRNK
+115 ELHLSINK
-123 LKSLPSGVFDR
+123 LKSLPPR
-134 LTKLKELWLNSN
+134 
-146 QLQTLPVGVFDQ
+146 
-158 LTELGTLVLQYNQLK
+158 
-173 SLQTGVFDSLTKL
+173 VFDSLTKL
-186 TRLDLDRNQL
+186 TYLGLSQNQL
-196 QSIPKGAFDKLT
+196 QSIEAGLFDKLT
-208 KLETL
+208 NLQTLELSTN
-213 QLLNNKLQS
+213 QLQS
-222 VPDGAFDSLASL
+222 VPDGAFDSLTKL
-234 QTLSL
+234 ETTTLSS
-239 HANPWDCECA
+239 NPWDCAC
-249 SIIYFV
+249 SDIIYLRNFIA
-255 NWLKKNPKHDSGA
+255 KNTDKISGIEGA
-268 SCEKPSGTAV
+268 QCNGTSTAV